1 MPYAKKTETTEK
13 TSTRKRREYVKF
25 KDLDRVFEV
34 EEGDMW
40 LQNGKYAQPGVSV
53 AIDDEH
59 ILSDWTRKIKL
70 RDVCLDVVENDKG
83 YPELVISGVAA
94 DTPF

>member
-1 MPYAKKTETTEK
+1 MPYEKKTEK
-13 TSTRKRREYVKF
+13 KPDRKQREYAKF
-25 KDLDRVFEV
+25 IDLDRSVEV
-34 EEGDMW
+34 KDGDMW
-40 LQNGKYAQPGVSV
+40 LQNGKYAQPGVSI

-59 ILSDWTRKIKL
+59 TLSDWTRKIKL
-70 RDVCLDVVENDKG
+70 RDVYLDVVENDKG